1 MQPTIGIGGLNT
13 AHDEYV
19 STGFDCFSPPEVESG
34 IDKARSVTVTARP
47 IASIT
52 NSGPYNFHFE
62 ADPEK
67 STNAESLRFRGKMRI
82 KKTDGTNLPAQE
94 NVSTVKTLTQGMG
107 SCTKSVLEP
116 ALVFGLFLLDAH
128 MPAKGKVLLDSD
140 SF

>member
-1 MQPTIGIGGLNT
+1 MQPNIGIGGLNT

-19 STGFDCFSPPEVESG
+19 STGFDCFSPPEIESG

-47 IASIT
+47 IAAIT

-82 KKTDGTNLPAQE
+82 LKTDGSNLAAQE
-94 NVSTVKTLTQGMG
+94 NVSTVNN
-107 SCTKSVLEP
+107 VYH
-116 ALVFGLFLLDAH
+116 ALLSNI
-128 MPAKGKVLLDSD
+128 KVKANHL
-140 SF
+140 